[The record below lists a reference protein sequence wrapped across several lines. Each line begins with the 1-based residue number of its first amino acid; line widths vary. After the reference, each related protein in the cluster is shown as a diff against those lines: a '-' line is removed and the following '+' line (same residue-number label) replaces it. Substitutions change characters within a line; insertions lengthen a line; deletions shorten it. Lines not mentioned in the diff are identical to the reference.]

1 RLKGVQDLPDVFDG
15 YREADLVVA
24 GAGER
29 EAELR
34 ARGLP
39 NVHFVGQLHP
49 EALGRLY
56 DRAIAVLVPSRCYE
70 AVGLTVAESLT
81 RGTPVTAGR
90 IGALTEHMEQAGG
103 GILFDDLEGCR
114 RAMDLLRLDPGRRTA
129 LGQRG
134 RLAAQGLWSPNRHIE
149 AYLDLVEGVLR
160 RSPTPPL
167 AVG

>member
-1 RLKGVQDLPDVFDG
+1 
-15 YREADLVVA
+15 
-24 GAGER
+24 
-29 EAELR
+29 
-34 ARGLP
+34 GLP
-39 NVHFVGQLHP
+39 KLHFAGPLPP
-49 EALGRLY
+49 EALGSLY

-70 AVGLTVAESLT
+70 AFGLTVAESLT
-81 RGTPVTAGR
+81 RGTPVIARR
-90 IGALTEHMEQAGG
+90 IGALTEHIEQTGG

-134 RLAAQGLWSPNRHIE
+134 QLAARGLWSPDRHIE